1 MLHDCCVDDVDR
13 RIVFEL
19 RANGRVTMAEL
30 GEVVGLSSSATHR
43 RVKALEASGV
53 ITGYEAV
60 VDRDVLGQGCEVFV
74 SVMLERTDPCTIAA
88 FEAAVSTVPEV
99 VSCHRLFGEPDYLL
113 LVAVADLAAYESV
126 WSGSLSALPGT
137 ARVASQ
143 MTMKMVKRGW

>member
-1 MLHDCCVDDVDR
+1 MLQDCCVDDVDR

-30 GEVVGLSSSATHR
+30 GEVIGLSSSAAHR

-53 ITGYEAV
+53 ISGYQAV

-74 SVMLERTDPCTIAA
+74 SVMLERTDPSTIAA
-88 FEAAVSTVPEV
+88 FEAAVSAVSEV

-137 ARVASQ
+137 SRVASQ
-143 MTMKMVKRGW
+143 MTMKVVKR